1 MSQLLD
7 TLASYVPWLIAQRFV
22 HNPTPLEEPTA
33 ERFPAAVFFA
43 DISGF
48 TKLSSEFAKRS
59 SDGAELLTRV
69 LNTYFGALIDLIQG
83 HGGDIVKF
91 AGDGLYAIWPTTA
104 HHEDLNAMI
113 HRAAQCSLLIQKQ
126 LNNYPVT
133 PEHSLSMRI
142 GLGAGDV
149 LTAAVGGVLK
159 RWEFLLAGQPISQ
172 VNIASDIATAGEVV
186 VSPEAWE
193 LLNNFSHGEIV
204 RDGYVKLL
212 DMQQSIR
219 PRLLT
224 PVVLPTGA
232 EEAIEGFVPKAI
244 LDKIEAGMSAWLAE
258 NRRVTVL
265 FVNITGL
272 NHNSPNMLE
281 RLQEM
286 MQAMQVTLYHFEG
299 SVRQFIVDD
308 KGTVFIAAFGL
319 PPRTHE
325 DDPVRGVQAAL
336 AIHAKLHELELESSI
351 GVATGMTFCGPVGNQ
366 LRREYAMVGDIV
378 FLAARLMG
386 AANHSILCDE
396 ATYQAAR
403 LRLKFTPLN
412 AIRVKNRTAPVS
424 IYSPRGRAQVESSL
438 RPIVGREAERA
449 ILSRQLQAL
458 QHAQSST
465 VIIQGE
471 TGIGKTRLVADL
483 IEQADAQRVEVLIG
497 EADSVDRTTP
507 YHGWRGVLSKMFH
520 MDSFTQTRSRSLA
533 IIARL
538 AADPDLSRLAPL
550 LNAILPLDIP
560 ENEFTSPMSGEIRAE
575 NTRHLLLRL
584 LEINNTKSPSVII
597 LENAHWLDSASWALA
612 LTVSQYLTST
622 LLVIVMRPPPAPI
635 FEVEQLLE
643 QPHTTFIELGS
654 LTSIETMN
662 LILQRLSVASI
673 PKSVAALIQ
682 EKAEG
687 NAFFIEQLTDDLVDS
702 GHLLT
707 NDGECRIA
715 PDMGD
720 LRDINLPDTI
730 QGIITSRLDRLSAQ
744 ELLTLKVASVF
755 GPIVPY
761 RALQDVYPLES
772 EKGHLQK
779 NLDLLIKRGHLQLEM
794 PEPDLAYHFK
804 HIITQDVAYN
814 LMLSSQRREL
824 HEAIARWYER
834 NFVYDLSPFYSF
846 LAHHWSKA
854 ENTTKA
860 IDYLEKA
867 ALYAFRGGAFREV
880 INFLND
886 AFALAPASTTNSRLI
901 RWSIYAGEAH
911 WGLGQLQ
918 ASRREAEKVLVLLN
932 SPMPNTPQ
940 ALRTAIVRQALR
952 QIRHRLRIK
961 KDIHQS
967 GKSNNS
973 ELHAVRAYR
982 RLQEIFYFLNELPPA
997 TYAGLKGIN
1006 VAESIAPVSIETA
1019 SAYAN
1024 AYVGLGT
1031 MRLHRIA
1038 KLYIKL
1044 AQETAQRLN
1053 DPAANAVVSG
1063 RLGLYY
1069 TSIGQW
1075 ESARTH
1081 FEQAIRLYENL
1092 NDRRGLG
1099 DSITALALA
1108 EYQHGYFKASQHWYQ
1123 ELLKV
1128 ATNSNNLEHLAWAY
1142 NGQGSIALIQGQW
1155 DRAVEYLE
1163 SSQDL
1168 LQQTEDHIAL
1178 IDTQGLLAYGYF
1190 TQGKYEQ
1197 AETLA
1202 QAVLAITRKKRPV
1215 GHATIGGY
1223 HTIPTV
1229 FLGLYL
1235 QTQDHRYLNLIEGGL
1250 RQLKHYAEIFPIGK
1264 PHYLLIKG
1272 QYLWHQGQT
1281 HRALKQWEQ
1290 CIKLSE
1296 AMDMPYLKGL
1306 AHLMLGRHHNP
1317 QHRQQAQ
1324 HIFDHLEA
1332 IEPPPL
1338 FSE

>member
-22 HNPTPLEEPTA
+22 HNPTPLVEPTA

-104 HHEDLNAMI
+104 HHEDLGTMI

-126 LNNYPVT
+126 LDNYPVT
-133 PEHSLSMRI
+133 PDHALSMRI
-142 GLGAGDV
+142 GLGAGEV

-159 RWEFLLAGQPISQ
+159 RWEFLIAGQPIGQ
-172 VNIASDIATAGEVV
+172 INLASDIATAGEVV

-193 LLNNFSHGEIV
+193 LLKGFSYGEPV
-204 RDGYVKLL
+204 RNDFVKLL
-212 DMQQSIR
+212 DIQQSIR

-224 PVVLPTGA
+224 PVVLPAAA

-244 LDKIEAGMSAWLAE
+244 LDKVEAGMSAWLAE

-336 AIHAKLHELELESSI
+336 AIHVKLRELELESSI

-403 LRLKFTPLN
+403 LRLKFTSLN
-412 AIRVKNRTAPVS
+412 AIRVKNRSAPVS
-424 IYSPRGRAQVESSL
+424 IYSPRGRAQAENSL
-438 RPIVGREAERA
+438 RPIIGRENERA
-449 ILSRQLQAL
+449 ILSHQLQVL

-471 TGIGKTRLVADL
+471 TGIGKTRLIADL
-483 IEQADAQRVEVLIG
+483 IEQAEAQRVEVLLG

-538 AADPDLSRLAPL
+538 AADSELSRLAPL

-560 ENEFTSPMSGEIRAE
+560 ENEFTSPMSGEVRAE

-612 LTVSQYLTST
+612 LTISQYLTST

-635 FEVEQLLE
+635 LEVEQLRE
-643 QPHTTFIELGS
+643 QTKTAFIELGP
-654 LTSIETMN
+654 LTSNETMN

-673 PKSVAALIQ
+673 PKSVATLIQ

-687 NAFFIEQLTDDLVDS
+687 NAFFIEQLTDDLADS
-702 GHLLT
+702 GYLQT
-707 NDGECRIA
+707 TDGECRIA
-715 PDMGD
+715 TGMGD

-755 GPIVPY
+755 GPSIPF
-761 RALQDVYPLES
+761 RALQDVYPLAS
-772 EKGHLQK
+772 EKGHLRK
-779 NLDLLIKRGHLQLEM
+779 NLDFLIKRGHLQLEM
-794 PEPDLAYHFK
+794 PEPDLAYHFN

-854 ENTTKA
+854 ENPNKA

-867 ALYAFRGGAFREV
+867 ALHAFRGGAFREV

-886 AFALAPASTTNSRLI
+886 ATTLAPVSTTNSRII

-918 ASRREAEKVLVLLN
+918 ASRLEAEKVLNLLN

-940 ALRTAIVRQALR
+940 ATRAGILRQALR
-952 QIRHRLRIK
+952 QIRHRLQIK
-961 KDIHQS
+961 KDTSQPI
-967 GKSNNS
+967 KSASS
-973 ELHAVRAYR
+973 ELQAVRAYR
-982 RLQEIFYFLNELPPA
+982 RLQEIFYFLNELSPA
-997 TYAGLKGIN
+997 IYAGLKGIN
-1006 VAESIAPVSIETA
+1006 VAEATAPASLEMA

-1024 AYVGLGT
+1024 AYVGLGA
-1031 MRLHRIA
+1031 MRLHRVA

-1044 AQETAQRLN
+1044 AQDTTQRLN
-1053 DPAANAVVSG
+1053 DPAATAIVSG

-1069 TSIGQW
+1069 ASSGQW
-1075 ESARTH
+1075 KAARNH
-1081 FEQAIRLYENL
+1081 FEQAIHLYETL

-1099 DSITALALA
+1099 DSITALAIA
-1108 EYQHGYFKASQHWYQ
+1108 EYQHGYFKVSEHWYQ

-1128 ATNSNNLEHLAWAY
+1128 STNSNNLEHLAWAY
-1142 NGQGSIALIQGQW
+1142 NGQGSIALIQGLF
-1155 DRAVEYLE
+1155 DRAVDLLE

-1168 LQQTEDHIAL
+1168 LRQTEDHIAL

-1190 TQGKYEQ
+1190 MQGKHQQ
-1197 AETLA
+1197 AEALA
-1202 QAVLAITRKKRPV
+1202 QTVLEITRKKRPV
-1215 GHATIGGY
+1215 GHATLGGY
-1223 HTIPTV
+1223 HTIPTI

-1235 QTQDHRYLNLIEGGL
+1235 QSCDQRYLKLAESGL
-1250 RQLKHYAEIFPIGK
+1250 RQLKLYGKIFPIGK
-1264 PHYLLIKG
+1264 PHYLLING
-1272 QYLWHQGQT
+1272 QYLWHHKQPHQ
-1281 HRALKQWEQ
+1281 ALKQWEQ
-1290 CIKLSE
+1290 GIKLSE

-1306 AHLMLGRHHNP
+1306 AHLMLGRHSNP
-1317 QHRQQAQ
+1317 HHRQQAQ
-1324 HIFDHLEA
+1324 HIFEHLGA
-1332 IEPPPL
+1332 AEPPPL
-1338 FSE
+1338 FNE